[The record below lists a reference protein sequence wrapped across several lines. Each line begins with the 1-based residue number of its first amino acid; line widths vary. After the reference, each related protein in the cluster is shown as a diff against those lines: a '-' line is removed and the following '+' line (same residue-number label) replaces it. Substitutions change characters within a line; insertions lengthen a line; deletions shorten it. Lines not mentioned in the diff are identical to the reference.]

1 MAWIPR
7 SLFAGFW
14 AVTLNAAKGLT
25 VLAEETATRGG
36 LFDQGETAMHT
47 VYTDILGIA
56 TMAVVVCA
64 TVCLFLMYFSK
75 NGRTVDESR
84 AWLKRIVVC
93 WLALMLMGA
102 IATYFQSIVAQN
114 DFQI

>member
-25 VLAEETATRGG
+25 VLAEETATTGG
-36 LFDQGETAMHT
+36 LFDQAETAMHT

-56 TMAVVVCA
+56 TMTAVEKV
-64 TVCLFLMYFSK
+64 
-75 NGRTVDESR
+75 
-84 AWLKRIVVC
+84 IVTLYSGWYPSTSDKQAYYV
-93 WLALMLMGA
+93 
-102 IATYFQSIVAQN
+102 
-114 DFQI
+114 

>member
-1 MAWIPR
+1 MVWMPR

-14 AVTLNAAKGLT
+14 AVTLHAAVKM
-25 VLAEETATRGG
+25 TAWAGEASASGG
-36 LFDQGETAMHT
+36 LFEQAETAMHT
-47 VYTDILGIA
+47 VYMDILGIA
-56 TMAVVVCA
+56 TMAAVVCA

-84 AWLKRIVVC
+84 AWLKRIIVC
-93 WLALMLMGA
+93 WIALMLMGA